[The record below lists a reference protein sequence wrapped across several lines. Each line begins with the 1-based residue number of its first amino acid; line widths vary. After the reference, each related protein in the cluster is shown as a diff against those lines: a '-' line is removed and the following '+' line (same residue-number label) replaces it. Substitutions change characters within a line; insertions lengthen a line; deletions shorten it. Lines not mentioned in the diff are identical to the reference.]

1 MVVAAADIA
10 EQSGLLCGEKCPDGG
25 GSEVT
30 TGVEAHYTKP
40 PTLAW
45 QEVLHQVAQV
55 GALLHELGERHQ
67 AGRDRVSPGLLLFPV

>member
-10 EQSGLLCGEKCPDGG
+10 EQSGLLCVEKCPDGG

-30 TGVEAHYTKP
+30 TGVETDYAQP
-40 PTLAW
+40 LTLAW
-45 QEVLHQVAQV
+45 QELLHQVAQV

-67 AGRDRVSPGLLLFPV
+67 AGRV